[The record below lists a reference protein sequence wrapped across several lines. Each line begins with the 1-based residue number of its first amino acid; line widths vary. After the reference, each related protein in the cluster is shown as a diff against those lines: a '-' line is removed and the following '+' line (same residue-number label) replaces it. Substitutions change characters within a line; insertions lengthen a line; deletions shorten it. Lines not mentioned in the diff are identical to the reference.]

1 MSNVPV
7 AAEQRLARR
16 RRSSQPKAAKPLT
29 AKRVVWRTVK
39 LATVVLV
46 AILAGPA
53 AIRTG
58 RQKMTQLAQVNFWLL
73 LLGLILE
80 LSALVSYSFLTRAA
94 LPRNRVSV
102 PVLVRIQFATKAL
115 TNVVPAGSA
124 AGSALGYRL
133 LTTAGVAGSDAGFA
147 LATVG
152 LGSALVLNAV
162 LWTTLLIS
170 IPLAGWNPLYV
181 TFALV
186 GLFLFMVFGGVIFG
200 LMRGQAQAER
210 VLRAVSRRIHLLDE
224 DRMGELVGRL
234 ARRLR
239 ELLADRELVR
249 RLVGWALANWLL
261 DATAL
266 WVFFR
271 AFGVAVRPDA
281 LLVAFCA
288 GNVMAAIPIM
298 PGGLGVFDGTL
309 LTLMGSFGYGGV
321 AGVANATYRVAQY
334 LVPIPIG
341 GVSYLTLRLGPW
353 RIDRDNELG
362 PLSGEAAT
370 ALETGESVYDW
381 AERYGVRVPVPPV
394 AAPSPPPVND
404 PAP

>member
-39 LATVVLV
+39 LAFIVLV
-46 AILAGPA
+46 AIIAGPA

-73 LLGLILE
+73 LLGLALE
-80 LSALVSYSFLTRAA
+80 LAALVSYSFLTRAA
-94 LPRNRVSV
+94 LPRNSVSV
-102 PVLVRIQFATKAL
+102 PVLVRIQFATKSL

-186 GLFLFMVFGGVIFG
+186 GLFLFAVFGGIIFG

-210 VLRAVSRRIHLLDE
+210 VLRAVSRRVRFLDE

-261 DATAL
+261 DAGAL

-321 AGVANATYRVAQY
+321 AAVANATYRVAQY
-334 LVPIPIG
+334 LLPIPIG

-353 RIDRDNELG
+353 RIDGDNELG
-362 PLSGEAAT
+362 PLSGEAAV

-381 AERYGVRVPVPPV
+381 AERYGVRVPVPP
-394 AAPSPPPVND
+394 ATAPSPRPVND

>member
-1 MSNVPV
+1 MSHVPV
-7 AAEQRLARR
+7 AANQRPLRR
-16 RRSSQPKAAKPLT
+16 QRSVAKAPKVPKPLT
-29 AKRVVWRTVK
+29 ARRVVLRTVK
-39 LATVVLV
+39 FVVIVLV
-46 AILAGPA
+46 VILAGPA

-73 LLGLILE
+73 LVGLLLE
-80 LSALVSYSFLTRAA
+80 VSALVSYSFLTRAA
-94 LPRNRVSV
+94 LPRHSV
-102 PVLVRIQFATKAL
+102 PMPVLVRIQFATKAL

-152 LGSALVLNAV
+152 LGSALVLNV
-162 LWTTLLIS
+162 LLWVTMLVS
-170 IPLAGWNPLYV
+170 IPLAGWNPFYV
-181 TFALV
+181 TIALV
-186 GLFLFMVFGGVIFG
+186 GLFLIMVFGGLVFG
-200 LMRGQAQAER
+200 LMRGTAQAER
-210 VLRAVSRRIHLLDE
+210 VLRAVSRRVRFLDE
-224 DRMGELVGRL
+224 DRMGELVARL

-239 ELLADRELVR
+239 ELLADRELLR
-249 RLVGWALANWLL
+249 RLVGWAVANWLL

-271 AFGVAVRPDA
+271 AFGATVRPDA

-298 PGGLGVFDGTL
+298 PGGLGVFDSTL
-309 LTLMGSFGYGGV
+309 LVLMGSFGYGGV
-321 AGVANATYRVAQY
+321 AAVANATYRVAQY
-334 LVPIPIG
+334 LLPIPVG

-353 RIDRDNELG
+353 RIRENELG
-362 PLSGEAAT
+362 SLSDEAAE

-381 AERYGVRVPVPPV
+381 AERYGVRVPLPTPSTEPP
-394 AAPSPPPVND
+394 AND

>member
-1 MSNVPV
+1 MSHVPV
-7 AAEQRLARR
+7 VAEQRLSRR
-16 RRSSQPKAAKPLT
+16 RARAARPLT

-39 LATVVLV
+39 LVFVVLV

-58 RQKMTQLAQVNFWLL
+58 REKMTQLAQVNFWLL
-73 LLGLILE
+73 LLGLALE

-94 LPRNRVSV
+94 LPKNSVSV

-152 LGSALVLNAV
+152 LGSALVLNAL

-186 GLFLFMVFGGVIFG
+186 GLFLFMVFGGIIFG

-210 VLRAVSRRIHLLDE
+210 MLRAISRRVRFLDE
-224 DRMGELVGRL
+224 DRMGELVNRL

-249 RLVGWALANWLL
+249 RLVGWALANWVL
-261 DATAL
+261 DAAAL

-321 AGVANATYRVAQY
+321 AAVANATYRVAQY
-334 LVPIPIG
+334 LLPIPLG
-341 GVSYLTLRLGPW
+341 GISYLTLRLGPW
-353 RIDRDNELG
+353 RIDRDNPLG
-362 PLSGEAAT
+362 PISGEAAE

-381 AERYGVRVPVPPV
+381 AERYGVRVAVPPP
-394 AAPSPPPVND
+394 APSSPPPVTD